1 MYTLLV
7 VDDEEYALLGITQ
20 GIDWAPLGISRV
32 LGATSADE
40 AEAILLAETVDLVIS
55 DIEMPGRTGIDL
67 LVRIKALQ
75 VDTHVIFLT
84 GHANFEYA
92 QKALQ
97 HGCDEYLL
105 KPVDYQQLVDV
116 VRKVLK
122 VREDDRDRSRLYEE
136 YQEKESLW
144 TSQQGTFSSH
154 IWKDIL
160 TGRMPGDSPRIPKLF
175 RSMEIRMDPTRTVT
189 LVLVKIEQW
198 LGEVADSER
207 DVMLFAVNNVASE
220 VLLAG
225 YEGLVFQMDADAMA
239 AVVYDSPAADRRT
252 DLNRNAARFIEECN
266 THLSCLLSCYIADPC
281 TLPEL
286 QRTYG
291 TLLSLMQNNLTRPNS
306 VLEVRSFHAG
316 ETTAIKTPDFREW
329 GVLLES
335 NQIDLLQSHVR
346 EYLIRIGEGTTSKEM
361 LESFC
366 YGIISMVYSY
376 LHKANVQVGDVFP
389 NRKKLLEGATIC
401 TVRQAQTWVQDLLEA
416 LTVSISGTGRN
427 MSSIVREVKN
437 YIEAHILQDFS
448 REDIANALHFNPDY
462 LSRVFKKETGVI
474 LSDYIITRRMTMA
487 RKLLEETNDRVADI
501 AHQLGYNHFSHF
513 ARQFRNITGQSPQ
526 EYRMKNRKITPSS

>member
-20 GIDWAPLGISRV
+20 GIDWSPLEITRV

-40 AEAILLAETVDLVIS
+40 AEAILSREPVDLVIS
-55 DIEMPGRTGIDL
+55 DIEMPGRNGLDL
-67 LVRIKALQ
+67 LARIKEMQ
-75 VDTHVIFLT
+75 VDAHVIFLT
-84 GHANFEYA
+84 GHANFAYA

-97 HGCDEYLL
+97 YGCDEYLL
-105 KPVDYQQLVDV
+105 KPVDYQQLAEV

-122 VREDDRDRSRLYEE
+122 TRESNRDMSRRYER
-136 YQEKESLW
+136 YQEKESLL
-144 TSQQGTFSSH
+144 TSQRGTFASH

-160 TGRMPGDSPRIPKLF
+160 TGRTPGDSPRIPKLF
-175 RSMEIRMDPTRTVT
+175 RSMEIPMDPESTVT
-189 LVLVKIEQW
+189 LVLIQIEQW
-198 LGEVADSER
+198 LGEVADNER
-207 DVMLFAVNNVASE
+207 ELMTFAVNNVASE

-225 YEGLVFQMDADAMA
+225 SEGLVFQMETDALA
-239 AVVYDSPAADRRT
+239 AVIYDSPAVDRRA
-252 DLNRNAARFIEECN
+252 DINRNGTRFIEECN
-266 THLSCLLSCYIADPC
+266 THLSCLLSCYIADPS

-286 QRTYG
+286 QHTYDS
-291 TLLSLMQNNLTRPNS
+291 LLSLMQNNLTRPNS
-306 VLEVRSFHAG
+306 VLEIRSFHAG

-346 EYLIRIGEGTTSKEM
+346 EYLIRIGEGATSKEM

-401 TVRQAQTWVQDLLEA
+401 TVRQAQTWVQDLLET
-416 LTVSISGTGRN
+416 LTESVSGANRN

-437 YIEAHILQDFS
+437 FIEGHILQDFS

-474 LSDYIITRRMTMA
+474 LSDYIISRRMTMA
-487 RKLLEETNDRVADI
+487 RKLLEDTNDRVADI

-513 ARQFRNITGQSPQ
+513 ARQFRNITGLSPQ
-526 EYRMKNRKITPSS
+526 EYRMKNRKIGPSP